1 MTATEQRYGQIEKE
15 ALALT
20 WACKWLADYLV
31 GLQFHIE
38 TDHKTLVPLLGT
50 KHLPIRIQHF
60 RMRLMH
66 FLFTISYVPG
76 KHLITADALSRA
88 PITNFPESEEELH
101 KSVDMYVCAILST
114 LPATDKRIKRLQRN
128 QTEDEVCQLLIT
140 FCTEGWPNKNRVP
153 GILKPYYQVA
163 SELPVVDGLLLQ
175 GFWIVITSSL
185 HLEVLDQIH
194 AGHQGIHKC
203 RQRAS
208 QSVWQPDCQ
217 NS

>member
-15 ALALT
+15 VFSLT
-20 WACKWLADYLV
+20 RACKRLADYLI

-38 TDHKTLVPLLGT
+38 TDHKPLVPLLGT
-50 KHLPIRIQHF
+50 KHLPIRVQHF
-60 RMRLMH
+60 RMWLMS
-66 FLFTISYVPG
+66 FLFIISYVPG

-88 PITNFPESEEELH
+88 PITSFPESEEELH

-128 QTEDEVCQLLIT
+128 QTEDEVRQHLIT

-163 SELPVVDGLLLQ
+163 SELSVVNGLLL
-175 GFWIVITSSL
+175 
-185 HLEVLDQIH
+185 
-194 AGHQGIHKC
+194 
-203 RQRAS
+203 
-208 QSVWQPDCQ
+208 
-217 NS
+217 